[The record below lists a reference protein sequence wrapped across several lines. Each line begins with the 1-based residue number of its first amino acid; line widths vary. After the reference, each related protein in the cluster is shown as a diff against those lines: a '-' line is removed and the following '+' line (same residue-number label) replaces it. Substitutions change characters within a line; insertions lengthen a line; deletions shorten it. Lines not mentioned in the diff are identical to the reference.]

1 MIILDTNLISEPL
14 RPDPE
19 PRVVAWIDAQPQETL
34 YLTAISAAELR
45 AGVALLPVGKRRSTL
60 QDSLEQTI
68 LPLFTG
74 RVLPFDLDCAS
85 AYARL
90 LAKTRK
96 TGQAIATAD
105 SFIAAI
111 ALTHNYAV
119 ATRDTAPFQ
128 YAGLTVINPWEA
140 T

>member
-14 RPDPE
+14 RRNPE

-45 AGVALLPVGKRRSTL
+45 AVVALLPAGKRRRSL

-85 AYARL
+85 AYAGL

-105 SFIAAI
+105 AFIAAI

-119 ATRDTAPFQ
+119 ATRDAAPFQ
-128 YAGLTVINPWEA
+128 HADLTVINPWEA

>member
-19 PRVVAWIDAQPQETL
+19 PRVVAWFDAQALETL

-45 AGVALLPVGKRRSTL
+45 AGVAQLPAGKRRSNL

-68 LPLFTG
+68 LPLFIG
-74 RVLPFDLDCAS
+74 RVLPFDLDCS
-85 AYARL
+85 PTYAKL

-105 SFIAAI
+105 AFIAAI
-111 ALTHNYAV
+111 ALTHNYTV
-119 ATRDTAPFQ
+119 ATRDTTPFQ
-128 YAGLTVINPWEA
+128 QAGLTVINPWEWG
-140 T
+140 

>member
-1 MIILDTNLISEPL
+1 MIILDTNLLSEPL

-19 PRVVAWIDAQPQETL
+19 PRVVAWIDAQPTETL

-45 AGVALLPVGKRRSTL
+45 AGVALLPAGKRRSTL

-74 RVLPFDLDCAS
+74 RVLPFDLDCTF

-96 TGQAIATAD
+96 AGQAIATAD
-105 SFIAAI
+105 AFIAAI
-111 ALTHNYAV
+111 ASVHGFAI

-128 YAGLTVINPWEA
+128 SAGLTVINPWNLA
-140 T
+140 

>member
-19 PRVVAWIDAQPQETL
+19 PRVVAWMDAQPPETL

-45 AGVALLPVGKRRSTL
+45 AGVALLPAGKRRSTL

-74 RVLPFDLDCAS
+74 RVLPFDLGCAS

-105 SFIAAI
+105 AFIAAI
-111 ALTHNYAV
+111 AKTHGFAI
-119 ATRDTAPFQ
+119 ATRDTTPFQ
-128 YAGLTVINPWEA
+128 SAGLTVINPWNLA
-140 T
+140 

>member
-19 PRVVAWIDAQPQETL
+19 PRVVAWIDAQPPETL

-45 AGVALLPVGKRRSTL
+45 AGVALLPAGKRRSIL

-74 RVLPFDLDCAS
+74 RVLPFDLDCTS

-105 SFIAAI
+105 AFIAAI
-111 ALTHNYAV
+111 AQTHGFAI
-119 ATRDTAPFQ
+119 ATRDVAPFQ
-128 YAGLTVINPWEA
+128 NAGLTVVNPWDPA
-140 T
+140 

>member
-1 MIILDTNLISEPL
+1 MIIVDTNLISEPL
-14 RPDPE
+14 WPDPE
-19 PRVVAWIDAQPQETL
+19 PRVVAWIDAQPLETL
-34 YLTAISAAELR
+34 YLTAISLAELR
-45 AGVALLPVGKRRSTL
+45 AGVALLPAGRRRSSL
-60 QDSLEQTI
+60 QGSLEETI

-74 RVLPFDLDCAS
+74 RILPFDPDCTT

-105 SFIAAI
+105 AFIASI
-111 ALTHNYAV
+111 ALTHNYAI

-128 YAGLTVINPWEA
+128 RAGLTVINPWES
-140 T
+140 

>member
-1 MIILDTNLISEPL
+1 MIILDTDLISEPL
-14 RPDPE
+14 RRDPE
-19 PRVVAWIDAQPQETL
+19 PRVVAWIDAQPMKTL

-45 AGVALLPVGKRRSTL
+45 AGVALLPTGKRRSSL

-105 SFIAAI
+105 AFIAAI

-119 ATRDTAPFQ
+119 ATRDTTPFRH
-128 YAGLTVINPWEA
+128 AGLIVINPWEP

>member
-1 MIILDTNLISEPL
+1 MIILDTNLLSEPL
-14 RPDPE
+14 RPNPE
-19 PRVVAWIDAQPQETL
+19 PRVVAWIDAQPPETL

-45 AGVALLPVGKRRSTL
+45 AGVALLPAGKRRSTL

-74 RVLPFDLDCAS
+74 RVLPFDLDCTS

-96 TGQAIATAD
+96 AGQAIATAD
-105 SFIAAI
+105 AFIAAI
-111 ALTHNYAV
+111 ASVHGFAI

-128 YAGLTVINPWEA
+128 SAGLTVINPWNLA
-140 T
+140 